1 MNEYTVTIRLN
12 RDQFD
17 HFVENVGP
25 LVERLVVTVK
35 QIASADVEPTK
46 VAPTKAAAPRS
57 MRGSKVNDTIMTTL
71 GSGPQP
77 VKVLKEAL
85 ENADLSPGS
94 LSTGIAALIKDG
106 RIERVGDGV
115 YGMVMARAA
124 E

>member
-17 HFVENVGP
+17 HFLENVGP
-25 LVERLVVTVK
+25 LVDRLVVTVK
-35 QIASADVEPTK
+35 QIALTEFEP
-46 VAPTKAAAPRS
+46 VRAAPQKAPAPRP
-57 MRGSKVNDTIMTTL
+57 MRGSKVNDTIMATL
-71 GSGPQP
+71 GAGPQP
-77 VKVLKEAL
+77 VKALKEAL
-85 ENADLSPGS
+85 ENANLSPGS

-115 YGMVMARAA
+115 YGVTMARAA

>member
-17 HFVENVGP
+17 HFLENVGP
-25 LVERLVVTVK
+25 LVDRLVVTVK
-35 QIASADVEPTK
+35 QIALTESEP
-46 VAPTKAAAPRS
+46 VRAAPQRAPAPRP
-57 MRGSKVNDTIMTTL
+57 MRGSKVNDTIMATL
-71 GSGPQP
+71 GAGPQP
-77 VKVLKEAL
+77 VKALKEAL
-85 ENADLSPGS
+85 ENANLSPGS

-115 YGMVMARAA
+115 YGVTMARAA